1 MPINF
6 KTFSRL
12 LGLAPD
18 LCWGIHLAC
27 TTKSVNFFFS
37 LLTVCS
43 LVDNFM
49 SMFVFAED
57 MKALYVFLF
66 MIIYAFEARI
76 IKNRIKVLSI
86 QKNRKTEEWQNFNS
100 TTWKTGKNKCSLN
113 YNKPDRSLNI
123 IETIVKIFCWTTLK
137 NTAPPTASELT
148 VSRALLYL
156 GPTVWL
162 LFSYWSGLNAIYI
175 TYFNR
180 CNIPCHNSNLN

>member
-1 MPINF
+1 MLFIKQNPSLLLPINF

-12 LGLAPD
+12 LGLGPALLSP
-18 LCWGIHLAC
+18 
-27 TTKSVNFFFS
+27 TKSVNFFFS

-100 TTWKTGKNKCSLN
+100 TT
-113 YNKPDRSLNI
+113 
-123 IETIVKIFCWTTLK
+123 
-137 NTAPPTASELT
+137 
-148 VSRALLYL
+148 
-156 GPTVWL
+156 
-162 LFSYWSGLNAIYI
+162 
-175 TYFNR
+175 
-180 CNIPCHNSNLN
+180 